1 VGLREGTALESEA
14 SSSRTETGAMTT
26 IIQAMEAIRAAQ
38 QALNENAAQDRDEE
52 DAAAATLDYPD
63 HRARLG
69 AVDLGGALAV
79 DYYGDDHDGWAIAA
93 SALAR
98 PGVAAHIAQLRIAGP
113 DEGANG
119 LKTWDFTGLI
129 AAAPRFGK
137 LTDLQIAASDPGDH
151 NQAVVEDEQL
161 PALLALMPALRKLTL
176 PQAPEPEFF
185 DLDLPE
191 LGFVRTGGDLR
202 TRGFIGHLA
211 QAQRLP
217 SLRFV
222 DFADSLAPFL
232 SIEEQ
237 PADWSSTP
245 FEDYERLMRSP
256 TMERC
261 WGLRLRNAKLSEA
274 QYRALQALRPQC
286 QFSVVLAAP
295 HCYVSHWGRSN
306 FPHRHLLAFG

>member
-1 VGLREGTALESEA
+1 MTTMAQALE
-14 SSSRTETGAMTT
+14 T
-26 IIQAMEAIRAAQ
+26 IRAAQ
-38 QALNENAAQDRDEE
+38 RALNDCAAQDHDGED
-52 DAAAATLDYPD
+52 DAAAQFDYPD
-63 HRARLG
+63 HRARLV
-69 AVDLGGALAV
+69 AADLGGALAV
-79 DYYGDDHDGWAIAA
+79 DYYGDDHDGWAIASA
-93 SALAR
+93 ALAQ
-98 PGVAAHIAQLRIAGP
+98 PQVAAHIAQLRIAGP

-119 LKTWDFTGLI
+119 LKTWDFAGLI
-129 AAAPRFGK
+129 AAAPRFAR
-137 LTDLQIAASDPGDH
+137 LTDLQIAESDPGDH
-151 NQAVVEDEQL
+151 NQAVVEDDQL

-191 LGFVRTGGDLR
+191 LGFVRTGGDFR
-202 TRGFIGHLA
+202 TRGFIGRLA
-211 QAQRLP
+211 QARRLP

-286 QFSVVLAAP
+286 QFSVVLAPP
-295 HCYVSHWGRSN
+295 HGYVSHWGRSN